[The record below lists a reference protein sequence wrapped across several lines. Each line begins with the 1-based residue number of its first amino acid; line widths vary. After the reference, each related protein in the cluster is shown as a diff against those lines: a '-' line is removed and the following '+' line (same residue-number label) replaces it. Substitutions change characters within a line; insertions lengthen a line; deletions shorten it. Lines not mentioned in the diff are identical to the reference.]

1 MTEKDN
7 DFVLYILM
15 RTDLDSMNPGKAIAQ
30 GAHAANAFIEEHLR
44 DSGKPE
50 IEASIRDWRKQTT
63 QGFGTVITLGVCE
76 AQMTR
81 AVLFAKERGLR
92 SGIAHDP
99 GYPIRDGSAM
109 HKIPLDTCGYVFG
122 SHSDPKV
129 KAIVGEFN
137 LHP

>member
-7 DFVLYILM
+7 DLVLYILM

-44 DSGKPE
+44 DSGRLE
-50 IEASIRDWRKQTT
+50 IEASWREQTT
-63 QGFGTVITLGVCE
+63 QGFGTVITLSVCE
-76 AQMTR
+76 AQMTS
-81 AVLFAKERGLR
+81 AVLFAKEQGLR
-92 SGIAHDP
+92 SGIVHDP
-99 GYPIRDGSAM
+99 SYPIRDGVAT
-109 HKIPLDTCGYVFG
+109 HKIPLDTCGYIFG

-129 KAIVGEFN
+129 IAIVGGFN

>member
-30 GAHAANAFIEEHLR
+30 GTHAANAFIEEHLR
-44 DSGKPE
+44 DSGKLE

-76 AQMTR
+76 AQMTK
-81 AVLFAKERGLR
+81 AVLFAKEQ
-92 SGIAHDP
+92 GIRAGIVHDP
-99 GYPIRDGSAM
+99 SYPIRDGQVM
-109 HKIPLDTCGYVFG
+109 HKIPLDTCGYIFG

-129 KAIVGEFN
+129 RAIVGAFN

>member
-30 GAHAANAFIEEHLR
+30 GTHAANAFIEEHLR
-44 DSGKPE
+44 DSGKLE

-76 AQMTR
+76 AQMTK
-81 AVLFAKERGLR
+81 AVLFAKEQ
-92 SGIAHDP
+92 GIRAGIVHDP
-99 GYPIRDGSAM
+99 SYPIRDGQVM
-109 HKIPLDTCGYVFG
+109 HKIPLDTCGYIFG
-122 SHSDPKV
+122 SHSDPKLRL
-129 KAIVGEFN
+129 IVGALN